1 VLKILTGHSWILT
14 TVEKCHRSNCQ
25 LKLFCYATFFTVPIC
40 FQMTASSSISTASLK
55 NIASIDLFTT
65 NERTNERITFPHLLT
80 RNVKSGNV
88 TKLIFFFR
96 IEIRAVGGSCL
107 DRGHE
112 VNDED
117 EADLRLTW
125 KKKSALCSVSVFWN
139 SFFFSFFGYRDAE
152 NRRTKYRKISF
163 GFHKKG
169 IFGTWP
175 KKLFVFYI
183 FTLRVVGFRLSRA
196 FGILS

>member
-1 VLKILTGHSWILT
+1 MLKILTGHSWILT

-65 NERTNERITFPHLLT
+65 NERITFPHSLT

-125 KKKSALCSVSVFWN
+125 KKEKRSLFCFCFLE
-139 SFFFSFFGYRDAE
+139 FFFFFFLDIETLKTGERNIEKYPLAFTRKGSLVLDQKSCLFFMYSHFVLLASDWAELLVSCRSF
-152 NRRTKYRKISF
+152 
-163 GFHKKG
+163 
-169 IFGTWP
+169 
-175 KKLFVFYI
+175 
-183 FTLRVVGFRLSRA
+183 
-196 FGILS
+196 